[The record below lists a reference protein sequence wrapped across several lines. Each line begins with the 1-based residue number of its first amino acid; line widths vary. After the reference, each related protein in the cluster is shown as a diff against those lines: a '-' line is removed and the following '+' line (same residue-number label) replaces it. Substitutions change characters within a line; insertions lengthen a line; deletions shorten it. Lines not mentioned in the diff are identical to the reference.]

1 MTGFRPLYVERTGD
15 FVLPLGL
22 DDAFLS
28 FTPEGERAWVKGWE
42 PEYLH
47 PGRPARR
54 AGTVFRTRHGDEET
68 LWLVLECDPSAGVN
82 TYARFTPGSRLGT
95 VRVRCRAVDRA
106 HTRVTVTY
114 ALTALSPAGNDVLA
128 ALTPTAYDTMLEA
141 WRDAIPRSRSGS
153 GTEDAG

>member
-1 MTGFRPLYVERTGD
+1 MTAFRPLHVERTGA

-28 FTPEGERAWVKGWE
+28 FTPEGERAWVEGWA

-47 PGRPARR
+47 PGRPART
-54 AGTVFRTRHGDEET
+54 AGTVFRTRHGGEET
-68 LWLVLECDPSAGVN
+68 LWLVLECDPSAGIAAYV
-82 TYARFTPGSRLGT
+82 RFTPGSRLGT
-95 VRVRCRAVDRA
+95 VRVRCGTVDRA

-128 ALTPTAYDTMLEA
+128 ALIPTAYDTMLEA
-141 WRDAIPRSRSGS
+141 WRNAILRSRSGS